1 MMRDHSWKDDRLAGR
16 SAINRFAQQIESYL
30 FDLGNQSERKK
41 DVVLQHARYDDGQI
55 HHDLLLL

>member
-16 SAINRFAQQIESYL
+16 SAINRFSQQIESYL

-41 DVVLQHARYDDGQI
+41 DVLQHARYDDGQI